1 MHAWIVTCPN
11 WQSKDHKNTVQS
23 WSLSPEELSKIG
35 NRYFEKR
42 IDCRVCDYKF
52 SLQNGVKESF
62 SIDNPFVI
70 HDFQFNSQ
78 ENGSV
83 EIKIGQLKKIKFR
96 KPFEDKPQIYLTPY
110 LKPVHAVSGY
120 VTETGF
126 IIFSSDSGAEGET
139 REIGWSAFGNREQKG
154 IPIWRKLLSSSKEH
168 QLRKDFQSEIVYLES
183 AFEVFVSEFLWK
195 KLSALLND
203 DSISWILKFSI
214 EEQLKIGFTIF
225 TGKSLSQL
233 EPDSHGTWQR
243 KVKMIRDNVIHRGI
257 PIKADQARKARDATF
272 DLITRIDAEALDYFR
287 IQRV

>member
-1 MHAWIVTCPN
+1 MIWIVTCPN
-11 WQSKDHKNTVQS
+11 WQSEDHKNTVQS
-23 WSLSPEELSKIG
+23 WTLSPEELSKIG

-52 SLQNGVKESF
+52 SLQHGVKESF

-83 EIKIGQLKKIKFR
+83 EIKIGQLKKIKFC
-96 KPFEDKPQIYLTPY
+96 KPFEDKPQVYLTPY
-110 LKPVHAVSGY
+110 LKPAHAVSGH
-120 VTETGF
+120 VTKTGF
-126 IIFSSDSGAEGET
+126 CIFSSDSGTEGET
-139 REIGWSAFGNREQKG
+139 RKIGWSAFGNREQKG

-195 KLSALLND
+195 KLSASLNEE
-203 DSISWILKFSI
+203 SITWILKLSI

-233 EPDSHGTWQR
+233 EPDSHGAWQR
-243 KVKMIRDNVIHRGI
+243 EVKMKRDNVVHRGI
-257 PIKADQARKARDATF
+257 QIKADQARKARYATF
-272 DLITRIDAEALDYFR
+272 NLITRINSEALDYFR